1 MDYRFLPFIPPTAP
15 IPLKEVSGDIM
26 EVRVRKMKE
35 AKILQRRIKSV
46 ILAGIAITFTVWLQ
60 PVRSQETDPE
70 APAIEASQ
78 PAPSTEA
85 DPAKAFTAKDPT
97 IPIDELKLLLKPLTL
112 GELQN
117 EAEAW
122 MLLVKEK
129 GKEISNAEIAI
140 KRQNLSIDK
149 QKNASDN
156 LAKAKQALDDAQKSQ
171 STAQPG
177 TPEYEDAAKKIEEA
191 KAQLIEAQTSL
202 QELEDAKKATQQ
214 DQTLN
219 TTLKKAEESGQLE
232 EAQKI
237 LDQAK
242 QDRDKLTAGTPE
254 YEASTKKLDTLEA
267 AIRNF
272 ETAQQAQ
279 REVDPNS
286 AEFETVNQQ
295 VAEAKEAMKQ
305 AVNDIQGKSSSEQS
319 PTATTESA
327 GIVKDANQDLNNTN
341 IENSQS
347 ASTNNLEQKG
357 QQLEKTAEKLQANA
371 QNEADL
377 KNQLVVNVTNLQGAQ
392 TELIDRFNVVLQAL
406 EARGGDIK
414 PFQSYIQAITK
425 TDIDVKDTQ
434 SFYPRILAW
443 LKSDQG
449 GLRWLGNIIKFMAI
463 MIGFAI
469 ASQIL
474 ATTVDK
480 TLKMSNVSKLLR
492 DFAVVSIKRGGF
504 FIGLLVALTALGIS
518 LGPLL
523 AVLGGLSFVLGFA
536 LQSNLGN
543 FASGLML
550 MFNKPFDV
558 GDEVKIGELWAWVDS
573 ITVANTKLKGFG
585 GQTYTLPNNEVW
597 GSTIQNLT
605 EAENRKIMISLRVSF
620 SQNLEE
626 LEQLLLETIKSVPGV
641 LENPAPSTF
650 VWSFEEYYITV
661 YVGAWATKED
671 YWVAYSETIRR
682 FQKALNKSGI
692 GVAAIPAH
700 KVILTTLEDGSDKK
714 PQFITEDSK
723 EN

>member
-1 MDYRFLPFIPPTAP
+1 
-15 IPLKEVSGDIM
+15 
-26 EVRVRKMKE
+26 MKE

-46 ILAGIAITFTVWLQ
+46 ILAGVTITFIVWLQ
-60 PVRSQETDPE
+60 PVRSQETEPE
-70 APAIEASQ
+70 ATTTEASQ
-78 PAPSTEA
+78 PVKSAEA
-85 DPAKAFTAKDPT
+85 DPAKAITATDPT

-117 EAEAW
+117 EAAAW

-140 KRQNLSIDK
+140 KRQNLSIEK

-156 LAKAKQALDDAQKSQ
+156 LAKAKQALDEAQKAQ
-171 STAQPG
+171 ATARTG
-177 TPEYEDAAKKIEEA
+177 TPEYEDASKKIEEA
-191 KAQLIEAQTSL
+191 KVQLTQAQESL
-202 QELEDAKKATQQ
+202 KEVEDAKKETKQ
-214 DQTLN
+214 DETL
-219 TTLKKAEESGQLE
+219 TSTLKKAEETGKLD
-232 EAQKI
+232 EAQKL

-254 YEASTKKLDTLEA
+254 YDAATQKLDTLET
-267 AIRNF
+267 AIKNF

-286 AEFETVNQQ
+286 AEFQTVNQQ
-295 VAEAKEAMKQ
+295 VEEAREALKQ
-305 AVNDIQGKSSSEQS
+305 AVNDMQGEGGEQ
-319 PTATTESA
+319 PTAAESS
-327 GIVKDANQDLNNTN
+327 GTVKDANEVLNNTN
-341 IENSQS
+341 IKNNSQS
-347 ASTNNLEQKG
+347 PGTKNLGQKG
-357 QQLEKTAEKLQANA
+357 QQLEKTAEKLQENA
-371 QNEADL
+371 QNETDL
-377 KNQLVVNVTNLQGAQ
+377 KNQLVINVTNLQGAQ
-392 TELIDRFNVVLQAL
+392 TELIDRLNVVLQAL

-443 LKSDQG
+443 LKSEQG
-449 GLRWLGNIIKFMAI
+449 GLRWVGNLVKFIAI

-480 TLKMSNVSKLLR
+480 TLKMSQVSKLLR

-504 FIGLLVALTALGIS
+504 FIGLLVALTALGVS

-585 GQTYTLPNNEVW
+585 GQIYTLPNNEVW
-597 GSTIQNLT
+597 GSTIQNFT
-605 EAENRKIMISLRVSF
+605 ATENRKIMISLRVSF
-620 SQNLEE
+620 SQNLAE

-650 VWSFEEYYITV
+650 VWSFEDYYISV
-661 YVGAWATKED
+661 FVGGWTIKDD
-671 YWVAYSETIRR
+671 YWDAYSETIRR
-682 FQKALNKSGI
+682 FQKALNESGI

-700 KVILTTLEDGSDKK
+700 KVILNTLEDGSDKMPK
-714 PQFITEDSK
+714 FITENSE

>member
-1 MDYRFLPFIPPTAP
+1 
-15 IPLKEVSGDIM
+15 
-26 EVRVRKMKE
+26 MKE

-46 ILAGIAITFTVWLQ
+46 ILAGVAITFIVWLQ
-60 PVRSQETDPE
+60 PVRSQETEPE
-70 APAIEASQ
+70 ATTTEASQ
-78 PAPSTEA
+78 PVKSAEA
-85 DPAKAFTAKDPT
+85 DPAKAITATDPT

-117 EAEAW
+117 EAAAW

-140 KRQNLSIDK
+140 KRQNLSIEK

-156 LAKAKQALDDAQKSQ
+156 LAKAKQALDEAQKAQ
-171 STAQPG
+171 ATARTG
-177 TPEYEDAAKKIEEA
+177 TPEYEDASKKIEEA
-191 KAQLIEAQTSL
+191 KVQLTQAQESL
-202 QELEDAKKATQQ
+202 KEVEDAKKETKQ
-214 DQTLN
+214 DETL
-219 TTLKKAEESGQLE
+219 TSTLKKAEETGKLD
-232 EAQKI
+232 EAQKL

-254 YEASTKKLDTLEA
+254 YDAATQKIDTLEA
-267 AIRNF
+267 AIKNF

-286 AEFETVNQQ
+286 AEFQTVNQQ
-295 VAEAKEAMKQ
+295 VEEAREALKQ
-305 AVNDIQGKSSSEQS
+305 AVNDMQGEGGEQ
-319 PTATTESA
+319 PTAAESS
-327 GIVKDANQDLNNTN
+327 GTVKDANEVLNNTN
-341 IENSQS
+341 IENNSQS
-347 ASTNNLEQKG
+347 PGTKNLGQKG
-357 QQLEKTAEKLQANA
+357 QQLEKTAEKLQENA
-371 QNEADL
+371 QNETDL
-377 KNQLVVNVTNLQGAQ
+377 KNQLVINVTNLQGAQ
-392 TELIDRFNVVLQAL
+392 TELIDRLNVVLQAL

-443 LKSDQG
+443 LKSEQG
-449 GLRWLGNIIKFMAI
+449 GLRWVGNLVKFIAI

-480 TLKMSNVSKLLR
+480 TLKMSQVSKLLR

-504 FIGLLVALTALGIS
+504 FIGLLVALTALGVS

-585 GQTYTLPNNEVW
+585 GQIYTLPNNEVW
-597 GSTIQNLT
+597 GSTIQNFT
-605 EAENRKIMISLRVSF
+605 ATENRKIMISLRVSF
-620 SQNLEE
+620 SQNLAE

-650 VWSFEEYYITV
+650 VWSFEDYYISV
-661 YVGAWATKED
+661 FVGGWTIKDD
-671 YWVAYSETIRR
+671 YWDAYSETIRR
-682 FQKALNKSGI
+682 FQKALNESGI

-700 KVILTTLEDGSDKK
+700 KVILNTLEDGSDKMPK
-714 PQFITEDSK
+714 FITENSE